1 MRNRDENLPNTT
13 SGPVVIG
20 KSVFY
25 VHIAHWTVML
35 LAVPVFFFW
44 ANRDVF
50 GGYLLVSFLSF
61 ALLVSLLPRSLWEKS
76 RSSGFFVHPRL
87 RSFALAVGGIGVAAV
102 LISALCMFL
111 LREGGPSVHEGV
123 YCLWNHRFIREIS
136 YEEFLRLSRIER
148 MLFCCGW
155 AGIRSGFLW
164 MLCCVDEIQ

>member
-1 MRNRDENLPNTT
+1 MRNRDENLPITA
-13 SGPVVIG
+13 SGPVVIR
-20 KSVFY
+20 KSVFC
-25 VHIAHWTVML
+25 VHVAHWTVML

-61 ALLVSLLPRSLWEKS
+61 ALLVSLLPRNLWEKS
-76 RSSGFFVHPRL
+76 RASGFFVHPRL